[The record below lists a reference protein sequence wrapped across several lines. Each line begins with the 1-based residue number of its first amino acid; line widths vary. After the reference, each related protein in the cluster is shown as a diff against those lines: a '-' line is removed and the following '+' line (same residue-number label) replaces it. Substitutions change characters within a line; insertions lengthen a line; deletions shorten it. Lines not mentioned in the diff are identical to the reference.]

1 MDLSIIIPVYNA
13 SKLLNRCIDSI
24 FNQKTKYTY
33 EVIFVDDGSTDN
45 SVELIKARKE
55 LNIILYQQQNS
66 GPSVARNKGIEL
78 AKGEYIA
85 FLDADDY
92 WLNGFIE
99 KTLEFIKSDNKLV
112 AVSVAQRHV
121 AYDKQST
128 ETTFQL
134 KYRNNYIIPSFF
146 EFWVKYNHVCT
157 GSVVL
162 KTEIA
167 KEVGGMREELRA
179 TEDWEFWLL
188 LSTYGK
194 WGIIPEVLFVAD
206 GGEVT
211 ANRGWLEKMKIRWYN
226 APSIYEWKK
235 RLEKRC
241 DNNSLFYKKVLGIIV
256 QDISYSHIL
265 SEREEMARKEV
276 LEYGKYFRPHPIGNL
291 MNIAKYSKITWHL
304 LSLFL
309 NYREYHRK

>member
-33 EVIFVDDGSTDN
+33 EVIFVDDGSTDS

-55 LNIILYQQQNS
+55 LNIVLYQQQNS

-78 AKGEYIA
+78 AKGEYVA

-112 AVSVAQRHV
+112 AVSVAQRHI
-121 AYDKQST
+121 AYGKQFT

-134 KYRNNYIIPSFF
+134 KYKNNFVIPSFF

-162 KTEIA
+162 KTDIA
-167 KEVGGMREELRA
+167 KEVGGMREDLRA

-206 GGEVT
+206 GSEVT
-211 ANRGWLEKMKIRWYN
+211 ANRGWLDKMIIRWYN
-226 APSIYEWKK
+226 APNIYEWKK

-241 DNNSLFYKKVLGIIV
+241 DNNSFYYKKVLGIIV

-265 SEREEMARKEV
+265 SEREGMARKEV